1 MIINNVY
8 NESKYLYKNNI
19 EDIICKIED
28 LREELDNKLILG
40 INNDEEI
47 LELSEKL
54 DELIVEYFK
63 ISYKN

>member
-1 MIINNVY
+1 MIINNLY
-8 NESKYLYKNNI
+8 NESKYLYKNNV
-19 EDIICKIED
+19 EDIIFKIED
-28 LREELDNKLILG
+28 LREELDNKLVSG

-63 ISYKN
+63 IAYKK

>member
-1 MIINNVY
+1 MIINNLY

-19 EDIICKIED
+19 EDIIFKIED
-28 LREELDNKLILG
+28 LREELDNKLVSG

-63 ISYKN
+63 IAYKK

>member
-1 MIINNVY
+1 MIINNLY

-19 EDIICKIED
+19 EDIIFKIED
-28 LREELDNKLILG
+28 LREELDNKLLEEC
-40 INNDEEI
+40 NNSEEI

-63 ISYKN
+63 IAYKK